1 MPHDKLYLLWLLR
14 LSCARLRGLVQ
25 PMSHYATL
33 KRLEQRAGRRL
44 ARLGDGREWTNAGA
58 VHQEPEHVLE
68 VLRVLHAAGL
78 EDVLD
83 AELLELLR
91 EHEEL

>member
-1 MPHDKLYLLWLLR
+1 MAARR
-14 LSCARLRGLVQ
+14 LQ
-25 PMSHYATL
+25 
-33 KRLEQRAGRRL
+33 RLERLAGRRRP
-44 ARLGDGREWTNAGA
+44 AGRGEWTAAGA

-68 VLRVLHAAGL
+68 VLRVLHDAGAL